1 MKVRTD
7 VMTPLEQQELERAR
21 KRDETGK
28 FDEMLAQEVQKATPH
43 QQGSSGAASSLS
55 EVAAAGQLHAVQTTA
70 PVENLSATERT
81 VMENIDSLLSKWEN
95 YAQTLSMPVADEG
108 LRQAYGVLENIH
120 DQVLQLKAAAP
131 DLERRSPSLKSMVDE
146 LEILTVTEQ
155 FKFNRGDY
163 L

>member
-21 KRDETGK
+21 KCDETGK
-28 FDEMLAQEVQKATPH
+28 FDEMLAQEVQKATPQ
-43 QQGSSGAASSLS
+43 QQGSAEAVSSLS
-55 EVAAAGQLHAVQTTA
+55 EVAAAGQLQAVQTTA

-95 YAQTLSMPVADEG
+95 YAQTLSMPEADEG
-108 LRQAYGVLENIH
+108 LRQAYGVLEKIH

-131 DLERRSPSLKSMVDE
+131 NLESRSPSLKSMVDE

>member
-7 VMTPLEQQELERAR
+7 SVTSLEQQEQARAKNR
-21 KRDETGK
+21 TESGK
-28 FDEMLAQEVQKATPH
+28 FDEMLAQEVQETAP
-43 QQGSSGAASSLS
+43 QQQNSAVTAASLA
-55 EVAAAGQLHAVQTTA
+55 EVNAATRIQAVEQTQS
-70 PVENLSATERT
+70 VETLSATEQT

-95 YAQTLSMPVADEG
+95 YAQTLSTPVADES
-108 LRQAYGVLENIH
+108 LREAYGVLEDIQ
-120 DQVLQLKAAAP
+120 DEVKQLKASTP
-131 DLERRSPSLKSMVDE
+131 DLEQSSPSLKSMVDE